1 MRYGKSLKP
10 YALLLAVCLMWS
22 MAGCPITADEW
33 ASIPQR
39 AAQWTAQLPLRM
51 QSVWRNWLLK
61 GSSIPRRTAW
71 EGELPLRVWLDDEAH
86 AVTMPLEDYVL
97 GVTAAEMPASYAEE
111 ALKSQAVAA
120 RTRAVYACLALGGD
134 GCKTHA
140 GCDLCTSA
148 SCCQA
153 WKSEAQRRQSWG
165 EEAAVYEARLQSAV
179 AATSGEL
186 LTWEGMP
193 AEILYHACSGG
204 RTEDAAAVFAGGQP
218 YLVSVDSPGEESY
231 SGYESEQ
238 SMPRK
243 EAANL
248 LNQAFPGCGVQ
259 AEELAEQLRVLEA
272 TFSGR
277 IQTLLVGS
285 KTVSGT
291 AFRKA
296 LNLRS
301 TICEWRTEGEQIIFR
316 TRGYGHGVGMSQA
329 GAQAM
334 AASGQDY
341 RAILAHY
348 YPGTS
353 LSGMNAI
360 P

>member
-1 MRYGKSLKP
+1 MRYGRSLKP

-22 MAGCPITADEW
+22 MAGCPITGDEW

-61 GSSIPRRTAW
+61 GSSAARRIPW
-71 EGELPLRVWLDDEAH
+71 EGEPSLRVWLEDEAR
-86 AVTMPLEDYVL
+86 AVTMPLEEYVL
-97 GVTAAEMPASYAEE
+97 GVTAAEMPASYAVD
-111 ALKSQAVAA
+111 ALKCQAVAA

-134 GCKTHA
+134 GCRTHA
-140 GCDLCTSA
+140 GCDLCTSP

-153 WKSEAQRRQSWG
+153 WKSEAERRQSWG
-165 EEAAVYEARLQSAV
+165 EEAAVYENRIQSAV

-193 AEILYHACSGG
+193 AEVLYHACSGG

-238 SMPRK
+238 SMLRE
-243 EAANL
+243 EAATL
-248 LNQAFPGCGVQ
+248 LNQAFPGCDVR
-259 AEELAEQLRVLEA
+259 AEELSEQVRVLEA
-272 TFSGR
+272 TASGR
-277 IQTLLVGS
+277 IQRVLVGS

-296 LNLRS
+296 LGLRS
-301 TICEWRTEGEQIIFR
+301 TICEWRTEGEQIIFH

-353 LSGMNAI
+353 ISSMNTI